1 MAGEASLSRAR
12 RRRATPR
19 SRCSLPPSS
28 AGTGTG
34 SSPRRHPRGP
44 GGVNAGSGGTA
55 GSAAVYAKSRSPP
68 YSRPPAKNVANHYST
83 QADPASPPGSQNP
96 SQEWNA
102 LMRDNSCSAA
112 SSTYTAHVLSWR
124 LQVAST
130 FFQLQKS
137 ARRKR
142 PRFEILLLNLSCNA
156 ILMEEFP
163 WQEITKSDKHD
174 GRTQKVS
181 STWAD

>member
-68 YSRPPAKNVANHYST
+68 YSRPPATK
-83 QADPASPPGSQNP
+83 
-96 SQEWNA
+96 
-102 LMRDNSCSAA
+102 
-112 SSTYTAHVLSWR
+112 
-124 LQVAST
+124 
-130 FFQLQKS
+130 
-137 ARRKR
+137 RRKSVR
-142 PRFEILLLNLSCNA
+142 NAGWSCKSSR
-156 ILMEEFP
+156 
-163 WQEITKSDKHD
+163 ITKSITGMECTHAWQFLFCGFVYVYGSCFELTFASCIHFFPTTKISSAKKTSIRNSTVRFELECYTY
-174 GRTQKVS
+174 GRVS
-181 STWAD
+181 FARNY